1 MGDSLAGPCGLKEP
15 PPPVPQS
22 LNPPAGMSTKLQT
35 PIPREDTVSVAG
47 PPRGGSREVRVGRQ
61 ARHSLGGACL
71 SAGSFLCPS
80 GARLSSTG
88 SLFSHQERGQEYEPT
103 LIFIGL

>member
-15 PPPVPQS
+15 PPIPQS

-35 PIPREDTVSVAG
+35 PIPREDSFCRKTTAG
-47 PPRGGSREVRVGRQ
+47 SYEVRVGRR
-61 ARHSLGGACL
+61 ARHSLCGACL

-80 GARLSSTG
+80 GARPSSTG
-88 SLFSHQERGQEYEPT
+88 SLFSQQGRGQEYEPT